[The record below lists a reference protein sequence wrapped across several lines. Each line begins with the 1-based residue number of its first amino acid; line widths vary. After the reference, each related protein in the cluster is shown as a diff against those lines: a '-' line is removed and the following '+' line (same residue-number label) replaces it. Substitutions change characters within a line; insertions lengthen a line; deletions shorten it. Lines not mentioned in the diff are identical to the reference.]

1 MPFNSFADTPFNP
14 ARPVATSAA
23 EEAVLKGAAR
33 DDDPINQPEEEDTI
47 CFEEF

>member
-1 MPFNSFADTPFNP
+1 MPFNSSADTPFNP
-14 ARPVATSAA
+14 APPLETSGA
-23 EEAVLKGAAR
+23 EEAVLKVAAR

>member
-1 MPFNSFADTPFNP
+1 
-14 ARPVATSAA
+14 VATSAA